1 MMGARGDGLVVLFI
15 LVLALASLR
24 HLVGE
29 RDKEHVC
36 VVEDFGSFGDG
47 RICVVILSLVLIVC
61 LYVVTRPFHSDS
73 ALT

>member
-1 MMGARGDGLVVLFI
+1 MVLF
-15 LVLALASLR
+15 VLALASLR

-47 RICVVILSLVLIVC
+47 RICVVIFCVP
-61 LYVVTRPFHSDS
+61 VVTRPFHSDS
-73 ALT
+73 AQT